1 MPLIVSIT
9 GSPSPSSRTLL
20 LAQHATRRLA
30 ADGFDVASIDVR
42 ALPAE
47 DLLHARLDS
56 EALAQALATVER
68 ADGLIIATPVYKAA
82 YTGIL
87 KAFLDLLPQLG
98 LTGKTV
104 LPLATGGT
112 VAHVLAIDY
121 GLRPVLQSLGARHVL
136 QGLFILD
143 KLLTRTAAGEL
154 EIEPEIRGRLDA
166 LVAELA
172 GALKSPGA
180 AARLVASG

>member
-1 MPLIVSIT
+1 MALIVSIT
-9 GSPSPSSRTLL
+9 GSPSPSSRTLGVVQYV
-20 LAQHATRRLA
+20 ARRLA
-30 ADGFDVASIDVR
+30 AADFDIATVDVR

-56 EALAQALATVER
+56 APLKAALANVER
-68 ADGLIIATPVYKAA
+68 ADGIVVATPVYKAA

-98 LTGKTV
+98 LDGKTV

-112 VAHVLAIDY
+112 LAHVLALDY

-143 KLLTRTAAGEL
+143 KLLVRSEAGEL
-154 EIEPEIRGRLDA
+154 EIESEIRGKLDA
-166 LVAELA
+166 LTDELA
-172 GALKSPGA
+172 RATRP
-180 AARLVASG
+180 

>member
-1 MPLIVSIT
+1 MPLVVTLT
-9 GSPSPSSRTLL
+9 GSPSPSSRTLA
-20 LAQHATRRLA
+20 LAQQAGRRLA
-30 ADGFDVASIDVR
+30 ADGFDVETIDVR
-42 ALPAE
+42 ALPAQ
-47 DLLHARLDS
+47 DLLHARLDAP
-56 EALAQALATVER
+56 ALQTALATVER
-68 ADGLIIATPVYKAA
+68 ADGVIVATPVYKAA

-143 KLLTRTAAGEL
+143 KQLTRTDAGGL
-154 EIEPEIRGRLDA
+154 DIDADVRARLDA
-166 LVAELA
+166 LLLEFAR
-172 GALKSPGA
+172 ALRP
-180 AARLVASG
+180 

>member
-1 MPLIVSIT
+1 MALIVSIT
-9 GSPSPSSRTLL
+9 GSPSPSSRTQQV
-20 LAQHATRRLA
+20 AQYVGRRLV
-30 ADGFDVASIDVR
+30 ADGFDVEAIDVR

-56 EALAQALATVER
+56 TPLKTALATVER
-68 ADGLIIATPVYKAA
+68 ADGVIVATPVYKAA

-112 VAHVLAIDY
+112 IAHVLAIDY

-143 KLLTRTAAGEL
+143 KLLVRTDAGNL
-154 EIEPEIRGRLDA
+154 EIDGDIRGKLDA
-166 LVAELA
+166 LADELA
-172 GALKSPGA
+172 GAT
-180 AARLVASG
+180 R